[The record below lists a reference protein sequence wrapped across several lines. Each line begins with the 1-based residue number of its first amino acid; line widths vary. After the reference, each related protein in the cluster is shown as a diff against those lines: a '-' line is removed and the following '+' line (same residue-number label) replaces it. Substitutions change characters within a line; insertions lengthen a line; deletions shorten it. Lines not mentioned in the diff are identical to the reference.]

1 MTAPGTFATM
11 TKPNLALAFLLTTGF
26 AASAYAQSNDY
37 TGSISSLT
45 RQAPGGKLATQ
56 TEVLAGQ
63 AQAALLTPTSPQ
75 AMDAAMAMYDHIT
88 RNGGW
93 PRISERNL
101 EKGDFSEQVV
111 LLRRRLVAEGYLLP
125 KSLNVDEPDRF
136 SADVRNAVKAFQSN
150 HGLATTGKVD
160 DRTLAE
166 LNIPAGARLRQLQ
179 INQPRVTTYAA
190 KLGPRYILVNIP
202 SAQLEAVNFGAV
214 YSRHNIVAGKIDRP
228 SPVLMS
234 RISDINFNPY
244 WTAPDSIVQRDLLP
258 KLAKDPDVLDKM
270 RIRVIEK
277 ATGREVDPHI
287 VDWQTT
293 PSNLFLFRQDPGDQ
307 NAMATV
313 KINFPNKYA
322 VYLHDT
328 PTRELFGQNAR
339 YLSSGCIRVDRVDV
353 LVDWILSGQDGFDSN
368 MIETIASSGER
379 LDKPVKSGPD
389 LRIMYLTAWATEDG
403 RIHFRP
409 DIYHL
414 DGTGFVIGQPQ
425 PRSEY

>member
-1 MTAPGTFATM
+1 MTRLTFAFVF
-11 TKPNLALAFLLTTGF
+11 PLFLGF
-26 AASAYAQSNDY
+26 GASAFAQSNDY

-45 RQAPGGKLATQ
+45 RKAPDGKLATQ
-56 TEVLAGQ
+56 TEILAGESE
-63 AQAALLTPTSPQ
+63 AALLTPASPQ
-75 AMDAAMAMYDHIT
+75 AMDAAISMYEHIT
-88 RNGGW
+88 RIGGW
-93 PRISERNL
+93 PMISERGL
-101 EKGDFSEQVV
+101 EKGAMSRQVV
-111 LLRRRLVAEGYLLP
+111 FLRQRLVAEGYLSP
-125 KSLNVDEPDRF
+125 ESLDVDMPEKF
-136 SADVRNAVKAFQSN
+136 SIEVRNAIKAFQSN

-166 LNIPAGARLRQLQ
+166 LNVPAGARLQQLRT
-179 INQPRVTTYAA
+179 NRPRVATYAA
-190 KLGPRYILVNIP
+190 KLGSRYILVNIP
-202 SAQLEAVNFGAV
+202 SAQLESVNFGAV

-234 RISDINFNPY
+234 KISDINFNPY
-244 WTAPDSIVQRDLLP
+244 WTAPNSIVRRDLLP
-258 KLAKDPDVLDKM
+258 KLAKDPNALTNM

-277 ATGREVDPHI
+277 ATGREIDPRQ
-287 VDWQTT
+287 VDWSAT
-293 PSNLFLFRQDPGDQ
+293 PSDVFLFRQDPGDQ

-328 PTRELFGQNAR
+328 PTRELFGQNER

-353 LVDWILSGQDGFDSN
+353 LVDWILSGQDGFDAN
-368 MIETIASSGER
+368 MIENIAATGQR
-379 LDKPVKSGPD
+379 IDKPVKNGPD

-414 DGTGFVIGQPQ
+414 DYSGFVVGQPQ
-425 PRSEY
+425 PRHDY

>member
-1 MTAPGTFATM
+1 MTRPI
-11 TKPNLALAFLLTTGF
+11 LAFAFLLSVGF
-26 AASAYAQSNDY
+26 GASAYAQSSDY
-37 TGSISSLT
+37 TASITSLA
-45 RQAPGGKLATQ
+45 RPAPGGKLATQ
-56 TEVLAGQ
+56 TEVLAGE
-63 AQAALLTPTSPQ
+63 AQAALLTPYSPQ
-75 AMDAAMAMYDHIT
+75 AMDAAIAMYDHIT

-93 PRISERNL
+93 PLIAERNL
-101 EKGDFSEQVV
+101 EKGDVSGQVV
-111 LLRRRLVAEGYLLP
+111 TLRQRLVAEGYLP
-125 KSLNVDEPDRF
+125 PMSLDVDEPDRF

-160 DRTLAE
+160 DRTMAE

-228 SPVLMS
+228 SPVLVS

-258 KLAKDPDVLDKM
+258 KLAKDPNVLDKM

-277 ATGREVDPHI
+277 ATGRQVDPRI

-368 MIETIASSGER
+368 MIETIAHTGER
-379 LDKPVKSGPD
+379 LDKPVKAGPD

-403 RIHFRP
+403 RIQFRP

-414 DGTGFVIGQPQ
+414 DGTGFIIGQPQ
-425 PRSEY
+425 PRSQY

>member
-1 MTAPGTFATM
+1 MTRPIC
-11 TKPNLALAFLLTTGF
+11 ALAFLLSIGLGT
-26 AASAYAQSNDY
+26 SAFAQSSDY
-37 TGSISSLT
+37 TGSITSLT
-45 RQAPGGKLATQ
+45 RRAPDGKLATQ
-56 TEVLAGQ
+56 TEILAGES
-63 AQAALLTPTSPQ
+63 QAALLTPGSPQ
-75 AMDAAMAMYDHIT
+75 AMDAAIAMYEHIT
-88 RNGGW
+88 RIGGW
-93 PRISERNL
+93 PMVNERGL
-101 EKGDFSEQVV
+101 AKGDVSRGVV
-111 LLRRRLVAEGYLLP
+111 FLRQRLVAEGYLP
-125 KSLNVDEPDRF
+125 PESLDVDMPDKF
-136 SADVRNAVKAFQSN
+136 SVEVRNAVQAFQSN

-166 LNIPAGARLRQLQ
+166 LNIPAGARLHQLQ
-179 INQPRVTTYAA
+179 VNRPRIATYAA

-202 SAQLEAVNFGAV
+202 SAQLEAVNFGVV

-244 WTAPDSIVQRDLLP
+244 WTAPDSIVRKDLLP
-258 KLAKDPDVLDKM
+258 KLAKDPEVLDKM
-270 RIRVIEK
+270 HVRVIEK
-277 ATGREVDPHI
+277 STGRQVDPNS
-287 VDWQTT
+287 VDWAST

-328 PTRELFGQNAR
+328 PTRKLFDQNAR

-353 LVDWILSGQDGFDSN
+353 LVNWILNGQDGFSRG
-368 MIETIASSGER
+368 MIQNIADTGQR

-414 DGTGFVIGQPQ
+414 DDTGFVTGQPQ
-425 PRSEY
+425 PRSDY

>member
-1 MTAPGTFATM
+1 MTRLTS
-11 TKPNLALAFLLTTGF
+11 AFVLLLSTGL
-26 AASAYAQSNDY
+26 AASAHAQSTDY

-45 RQAPGGKLATQ
+45 RQAPTGKLATQ
-56 TEVLAGQ
+56 TEVLDGQ
-63 AQAALLTPTSPQ
+63 SQAALITPASPQ
-75 AMDAAMAMYDHIT
+75 AMDAAIAMYDHIA

-93 PRISERNL
+93 PSVRERNL
-101 EKGDFSEQVV
+101 EKGDFSPGVAV
-111 LLRRRLVAEGYLLP
+111 LRQRLVAEGYLP
-125 KSLNVDEPDRF
+125 PQSLEVDEPEKF
-136 SADVRNAVKAFQSN
+136 SVEIRNAVKAFQAN
-150 HGLATTGKVD
+150 HGLAPTGKVD
-160 DRTLAE
+160 DRTRAE
-166 LNIPAGARLRQLQ
+166 FNIPAAARLRQLQ
-179 INQPRVTTYAA
+179 INQPRVAAYAA

-228 SPVLMS
+228 SPALMS

-244 WTAPDSIVQRDLLP
+244 WTAPDSIVKRDLLP
-258 KLAKDPDVLDKM
+258 KLAKDPDVLSKM
-270 RIRVIEK
+270 KIRVIEK
-277 ATGREVDPHI
+277 ASGREIDPGS
-287 VDWQTT
+287 VDWGMT
-293 PSNLFLFRQDPGDQ
+293 PSSQFLFRQDPGDQ

-339 YLSSGCIRVDRVDV
+339 YLSSGCIRVDRVQV
-353 LVDWILSGQDGFDSN
+353 LIDWILSGQDGFNPD
-368 MIETIASSGER
+368 MIETIAQSGKR
-379 LDKPVKSGPD
+379 LDKPVRNGPD

-414 DGTGFVIGQPQ
+414 DGTGFVTGQPQ
-425 PRSEY
+425 PRSEF

>member
-1 MTAPGTFATM
+1 MTR
-11 TKPNLALAFLLTTGF
+11 PNLLLVLLVWAGF
-26 AASAYAQSNDY
+26 AASAHAQSSDY
-37 TGSISSLT
+37 TGSIASLT
-45 RQAPGGKLATQ
+45 RQAPTGKLATQ
-56 TEVLAGQ
+56 TEILRGQ
-63 AQAALLTPTSPQ
+63 SQAALLTPASPQ
-75 AMDAAMAMYDHIT
+75 AMDAAVAMYDHIT

-93 PRISERNL
+93 PRISEHNL
-101 EKGDFSEQVV
+101 EKGDFSDQVA
-111 LLRRRLVAEGYLLP
+111 LLRQRLVAEGYLP
-125 KSLNVDEPDRF
+125 RQSLDVDEPEKF
-136 SADVRNAVKAFQSN
+136 SVEIRDAVKAFQSN

-166 LNIPAGARLRQLQ
+166 FNVPAGERLRQLQ
-179 INQPRVTTYAA
+179 INQPRVATYSS

-214 YSRHNIVAGKIDRP
+214 YSRHNIVAGKLDRP

-258 KLAKDPDVLDKM
+258 KLAKDPDVLSKM
-270 RIRVIEK
+270 HIRVIEK
-277 ATGREVDPHI
+277 VTGREVDPRY
-287 VDWQTT
+287 VDWEAT
-293 PSNLFLFRQDPGDQ
+293 PSNRFLFRQDPGNQ

-313 KINFPNKYA
+313 KINFPNKYS

-339 YLSSGCIRVDRVDV
+339 YMSSGCIRVDRVDV
-353 LVDWILSGQDGFDSN
+353 LVDWILSGQDGFN
-368 MIETIASSGER
+368 AGMIENIAQTGER
-379 LDKPVKSGPD
+379 LDKRVKNGPD

-414 DGTGFVIGQPQ
+414 DGTGFVTGQPQ
-425 PRSEY
+425 PRGEF

>member
-1 MTAPGTFATM
+1 MTRPISVF
-11 TKPNLALAFLLTTGF
+11 AFLLCLGF
-26 AASAYAQSNDY
+26 GASALAQSNDY
-37 TGSISSLT
+37 TGCISTL
-45 RQAPGGKLATQ
+45 AGKPPDGKLATQ
-56 TEVLAGQ
+56 TEILAGES
-63 AQAALLTPTSPQ
+63 QAALLTPSSPQ
-75 AMDAAMAMYDHIT
+75 AMDAAIAMYEQIT
-88 RNGGW
+88 RIGGW
-93 PRISERNL
+93 PTISERGL
-101 EKGDFSEQVV
+101 EKGATSRQVV
-111 LLRRRLVAEGYLLP
+111 FLRQRLQAEGYLP
-125 KSLNVDEPDRF
+125 PESLDVDVPEKF
-136 SADVRNAVKAFQSN
+136 SVEVRDAVKAFQSN

-166 LNIPAGARLRQLQ
+166 LNVPAGVRLQQLR
-179 INQPRVTTYAA
+179 INRPRIATYAA

-258 KLAKDPDVLDKM
+258 KLAKDPEALGKM
-270 RIRVIEK
+270 HVRVIEK
-277 ATGREVDPHI
+277 ATGHEVDPNSI
-287 VDWQTT
+287 DWAAT

-313 KINFPNKYA
+313 KINFPNKYS

-328 PTRELFGQNAR
+328 PTRQLFGQNAR

-353 LVDWILSGQDGFDSN
+353 LVDWILSGQDGFDSG
-368 MIETIASSGER
+368 MIENIAATGER
-379 LDKPVKSGPD
+379 LDKPVKNGPD
-389 LRIMYLTAWATEDG
+389 LRIMYLTAWATDDG

-414 DGTGFVIGQPQ
+414 DDTGFVMGQPQ
-425 PRSEY
+425 PRGEY

>member
-1 MTAPGTFATM
+1 MTRPISAF
-11 TKPNLALAFLLTTGF
+11 AFLLCLGLG
-26 AASAYAQSNDY
+26 ASAYAQSNDY

-45 RQAPGGKLATQ
+45 RRAPDGKLATQ
-56 TEVLAGQ
+56 TEVLGNES
-63 AQAALLTPTSPQ
+63 QAALLTPASPQ
-75 AMDAAMAMYDHIT
+75 AMDAAISMYEHIT
-88 RNGGW
+88 RIGGW
-93 PRISERNL
+93 PSVSERGL
-101 EKGDFSEQVV
+101 EKGDISRQVV
-111 LLRRRLVAEGYLLP
+111 FLRQRLVAEGYLP
-125 KSLNVDEPDRF
+125 PQSLDVDMPEKF
-136 SADVRNAVKAFQSN
+136 SVEVRNAVKAFQSN

-166 LNIPAGARLRQLQ
+166 LNVPAGARLQQLR
-179 INQPRVTTYAA
+179 INQPRVATYAA

-214 YSRHNIVAGKIDRP
+214 YSRHNIVAGKLDRP

-244 WTAPDSIVQRDLLP
+244 WTAPDSIVKRDLLP
-258 KLAKDPDVLDKM
+258 KLAKDPEVLNKM

-277 ATGREVDPHI
+277 ATGREIDPRY
-287 VDWQTT
+287 VDWTST
-293 PSNLFLFRQDPGDQ
+293 PSNQFLFRQDPGDQ

-313 KINFPNKYA
+313 KINFPNKYS

-353 LVDWILSGQDGFDSN
+353 LVDWILSGQDGFDAG
-368 MIETIASSGER
+368 MIENIASSGRR
-379 LDKPVKSGPD
+379 LDKPVRNGPD

-414 DGTGFVIGQPQ
+414 DFTGFVTGQPQ

>member
-1 MTAPGTFATM
+1 M
-11 TKPNLALAFLLTTGF
+11 TKLNIALAFLLSAGF
-26 AASAYAQSNDY
+26 ATSAHAQSSDY
-37 TGSISSLT
+37 TGSITSLT
-45 RQAPGGKLATQ
+45 RQAPSGKLATQ

-63 AQAALLTPTSPQ
+63 AQAALLTPSSPQ
-75 AMDAAMAMYDHIT
+75 AMDAAVAMYDHIT

-93 PRISERNL
+93 PMISERNL
-101 EKGDFSEQVV
+101 EKGDVSSQVAT
-111 LLRRRLVAEGYLLP
+111 LRQRLVAEGYLLP
-125 KSLNVDEPDRF
+125 KSLDVDEPDRF

-179 INQPRVTTYAA
+179 INQPRVATYAA

-258 KLAKDPDVLDKM
+258 KLAKDPNVLNKM

-277 ATGREVDPHI
+277 ATGHEIDPRI

-353 LVDWILSGQDGFDSN
+353 LVDWILSGQDGLDSN
-368 MIETIASSGER
+368 MIETIALSGER

-414 DGTGFVIGQPQ
+414 DGTGFVTGQPQ

>member
-1 MTAPGTFATM
+1 MTRLNFAFV
-11 TKPNLALAFLLTTGF
+11 FLLTAGF
-26 AASAYAQSNDY
+26 AASAYAQSSDY
-37 TGSISSLT
+37 TASITSLT

-63 AQAALLTPTSPQ
+63 SQAALLTPYSPQ
-75 AMDAAMAMYDHIT
+75 AMEAAVAMYDHIT

-93 PRISERNL
+93 PMIAQRNL
-101 EKGDFSEQVV
+101 EKGDVSRQVV
-111 LLRRRLVAEGYLLP
+111 SLRQRLVAEGYLLP
-125 KSLNVDEPDRF
+125 KSLDVDMPEKF
-136 SADVRNAVKAFQSN
+136 SIDVRNAVKAFQSN

-179 INQPRVTTYAA
+179 VNRPRVATYAA

-228 SPVLMS
+228 SPALVS

-258 KLAKDPDVLDKM
+258 KLAKDPDVLSKM

-277 ATGREVDPHI
+277 ATGRQIDPRY
-287 VDWQTT
+287 VDWSTT

-328 PTRELFGQNAR
+328 PTRELFDQNAR

-353 LVDWILSGQDGFDSN
+353 LVDWILSGQDGFNAN
-368 MIETIASSGER
+368 MIETIANSGER

-409 DIYHL
+409 DIYRL
-414 DGTGFVIGQPQ
+414 DGTGFVTGQPQ
-425 PRSEY
+425 PRSE